1 MSKIIKQYASN
12 DYGDDITA
20 IEVDIMN
27 GNHAKKYVNIILYGL
42 EEALKVYRID
52 IGKNPQK

>member
-1 MSKIIKQYASN
+1 
-12 DYGDDITA
+12 
-20 IEVDIMN
+20 MN

-52 IGKNPQK
+52 IGKNP